1 MTTAPTTSDDTS
13 SGRDQLD
20 AVRVWVDGELLGPS
34 ATLRALDH
42 GVTVGDGV
50 FETAKV
56 VDGQPFALD
65 RHHDRMDRSLAGIG
79 LEPLDRGRIQEGID
93 AVLGDGGAQGG
104 MTFARLRWTV
114 TAGPGP
120 LGSDRLPGAATYI
133 VSAME
138 VPPAGPTTSV
148 AVVPWARNERGALT
162 GVKSTSYAENVVALA
177 AAKALGHSEALLANT
192 AGQLCEGTG
201 TNIFVVRDGV
211 VLTPSLGTGPLAGIT
226 RELTIEWLR
235 EDGLEVREEELPLAV
250 LGEADEVWITSSTR
264 DISAV
269 TRVDVAAPVTLLSGQ
284 VLSVDA
290 LAPRDLEPGPV
301 GRRAQEVFAQRSAA
315 DTNP

>member
-1 MTTAPTTSDDTS
+1 MTAASSVSTGAPELDD
-13 SGRDQLD
+13 
-20 AVRVWVDGELLGPS
+20 VRVWVDGELLGPA

-79 LEPLDRGRIQEGID
+79 LEPLDRDRIQEGID
-93 AVLGDGGAQGG
+93 AVLGQGG
-104 MTFARLRWTV
+104 MSFARLRWTV
-114 TAGPGP
+114 TAGAGP

-138 VPPAGPTTSV
+138 VPPAGPTTTV
-148 AVVPWARNERGALT
+148 AVVPWTRNERSALT

-192 AGQLCEGTG
+192 AGMLCEGTG
-201 TNIFVVRDGV
+201 TNVFLVRDGV

-226 RELTIEWLR
+226 RGLTIEWLR
-235 EDGLEVREEELPLAV
+235 EEGLEVREEELPLAA
-250 LGEADEVWITSSTR
+250 LADAEEVWITSSTR
-264 DISAV
+264 DISLV
-269 TRVDVAAPVTLLSGQ
+269 TRVDVAAPATLLSGQ
-284 VLSVDA
+284 VLAVEG
-290 LAPRDLEPGPV
+290 LTPRDLEPGPV
-301 GRRAQEVFAQRSAA
+301 GRRAQEIFTRRAAA
-315 DTNP
+315 DPNP